1 MKVFVKKKIK
11 EGDSGLYGLQKCS
24 KIHHLSHGLE
34 ESQPRPDMLINQS
47 DVVIFDARK
56 YQVRCIFAPKKYRYL
71 IFLIIKIH

>member
-1 MKVFVKKKIK
+1 MKVFVEKKIK

-47 DVVIFDARK
+47 DVVMTITH
-56 YQVRCIFAPKKYRYL
+56 
-71 IFLIIKIH
+71 IIM

>member
-1 MKVFVKKKIK
+1 MDEGICEKKIK

-47 DVVIFDARK
+47 DVVMTMLV
-56 YQVRCIFAPKKYRYL
+56 YNVNVYTSYL
-71 IFLIIKIH
+71 Y

>member
-1 MKVFVKKKIK
+1 MDEGICEKKIK

-47 DVVIFDARK
+47 DVVMTITRA
-56 YQVRCIFAPKKYRYL
+56 CL
-71 IFLIIKIH
+71 